1 MTMTRRAAL
10 VFSAFFLSGI
20 SSFETLFAPRMQ
32 LWEKWLPFNDHSG
45 AKVDHSAWDEFL
57 ARYVSTDEEGLNRVA
72 YAAVSA
78 EDGAALKRYIEG
90 LASLPIRR
98 YSRKEQLAYWINLY
112 NALTVSLV
120 LEYQPVESIRDIDI
134 SPGLFGNGPWDK
146 PLVEVEGEPLTLNQI
161 EHRILRPIWKDPR
174 IHYAVNCAAVGCPNL
189 QRRAFQASTVEAM
202 LDSAA
207 REFVNSPNATWLTR
221 QGLAVSS
228 IYVWFSEDFGK
239 TDRAILEHLRIFADG
254 PAKARLMGVEEI
266 VDHGYDWRL
275 NAAE

>member
-20 SSFETLFAPRMQ
+20 SSFEALFAPRKQ
-32 LWEKWLPFNDHSG
+32 LWEKWLPFNDHSA
-45 AKVDHSAWDEFL
+45 AKIDHAAWDEFL
-57 ARYVSTDEEGLNRVA
+57 ARYVSTDEVGLNRVA

-98 YSRKEQLAYWINLY
+98 YGRNEQLAYWINLY
-112 NALTVSLV
+112 NALTVSLI
-120 LEYQPVESIRDIDI
+120 LEYQPIESIRDIDI

-189 QRRAFQASTVEAM
+189 QRRAFQATTAEAM

-207 REFVNSPNATWLTR
+207 RDFVNSPRATWLTR
-221 QGLAVSS
+221 KGLAVSS

-239 TDRAILEHLRIFADG
+239 TDSAIIEHLGLFADG
-254 PAKARLMGVEEI
+254 PAKTRLMGVEEI